1 MNFGH
6 FAILLVEEQATF
18 FMSHVSVIRLL
29 TRDFILLHFTY
40 TYILSRIKMH
50 NHFLDAETMKQMMS
64 SLWYKV
70 FCKLLR
76 CFYIQQSFLRTF
88 DRRRARSC
96 LNLERTWIGGD
107 ISYTRIVHDLP

>member
-29 TRDFILLHFTY
+29 TRDLILLHFTY
-40 TYILSRIKMH
+40 MLSRIETH
-50 NHFLDAETMKQMMS
+50 DHFLVAETMKQMMS

-70 FCKLLR
+70 FYKLLQ
-76 CFYIQQSFLRTF
+76 CFYIQQSFLRTLF
-88 DRRRARSC
+88 RTRA
-96 LNLERTWIGGD
+96 
-107 ISYTRIVHDLP
+107 